1 MNPAIPEDLISAY
14 LDGEVTSEERV
25 LVESAM
31 SKSAELRQLYQDLR
45 SLQVDLRSL
54 PRHQLGTD
62 FAQRITDRIGR
73 DAVRPAAR
81 IEPSRQRANWRRWQ
95 PAMAMAI
102 SITAVLLVA
111 LLVNLRSGSKGRPEG
126 PGQQVASTSSGKGAG
141 LPSGAEPVEKGPL
154 SVGPSIETGRAPS
167 DSIRLV
173 DTESMPKLV
182 LVLDLTIT
190 PEGQKIGVFEDA
202 LKKAGIR
209 VNPDIVVDEKLEK
222 QLLANRFIGD
232 VEKTDRAARKGR
244 SASSPDEVEM
254 HYIVGP
260 GLQVDA
266 ALKDLQNRPAKY
278 VARKKYD
285 LVMQPAD
292 MEMFKLLHSAAR
304 VAGGPK
310 PEALRVH
317 RLSFRFSLRSA
328 SAGFMGSMARP
339 MFKAE
344 LVPDKAPV
352 KADASASNQVSP
364 APMKMDLSMI
374 APSGNTRAVATG
386 NAPDGEG
393 DNIRCEALVILRN
406 LPSP

>member
-1 MNPAIPEDLISAY
+1 MNPAIPEELVSAY

-31 SKSAELRQLYQDLR
+31 SQSAELRQLYQDLQ
-45 SLQVDLRSL
+45 SLQLDLRSL

-73 DAVRPAAR
+73 EAVQPAAR
-81 IEPSRQRANWRRWQ
+81 VTPSRQRTNWRRVQ
-95 PAMAMAI
+95 AAVAMAV
-102 SITAVLLVA
+102 SIAAVLLIA
-111 LLVNLRSGSKGRPEG
+111 LLVNSRSGSK
-126 PGQQVASTSSGKGAG
+126 VAPKDAGAQGVVISTEKGAG
-141 LPSGAEPVEKGPL
+141 QPSKVEPVEPGLPSAL
-154 SVGPSIETGRAPS
+154 PSVEPNRLPA
-167 DSIRLV
+167 DSTRLV
-173 DTESMPKLV
+173 GTDEMPKLV

-209 VNPDIVVDEKLEK
+209 INPDIVVDERMEK
-222 QLLANRFIGD
+222 QLLANRFIED
-232 VEKTDRAARKGR
+232 VEKSDRAPRKGR
-244 SASSPDEVEM
+244 DASSPDEVEM

-260 GLQVDA
+260 GMKVDA
-266 ALKDLQNRPAKY
+266 ALQDLKHRPTKY
-278 VARKKYD
+278 VARSTYN
-285 LVMQPAD
+285 LVMQPAE

-310 PEALRVH
+310 PEALRSH

-339 MFKAE
+339 MIRAE
-344 LVPDKAPV
+344 LVPEKASEKSP
-352 KADASASNQVSP
+352 ATAANQSSP
-364 APMKMDLSMI
+364 APMKMDLSMF
-374 APSGNTRAVATG
+374 APSGNTRAVGTG
-386 NAPDGEG
+386 NAPGAGG
-393 DNIRCEALVILRN
+393 DDMPCEALIILRN

>member
-1 MNPAIPEDLISAY
+1 
-14 LDGEVTSEERV
+14 
-25 LVESAM
+25 
-31 SKSAELRQLYQDLR
+31 
-45 SLQVDLRSL
+45 
-54 PRHQLGTD
+54 
-62 FAQRITDRIGR
+62 
-73 DAVRPAAR
+73 
-81 IEPSRQRANWRRWQ
+81 
-95 PAMAMAI
+95 MAI

-111 LLVNLRSGSKGRPEG
+111 LLVNSRSGSKGLPKGAGE
-126 PGQQVASTSSGKGAG
+126 QVAVTSSGKGAG
-141 LPSGAEPVEKGPL
+141 QPTGAEPVEDGLP
-154 SVGPSIETGRAPS
+154 SVGPSIETSRSPS

-190 PEGQKIGVFEDA
+190 PEGQKAGVFEDA

-232 VEKTDRAARKGR
+232 VEKSNRAARKGR
-244 SASSPDEVEM
+244 NASSPDEVEM

-260 GLQVDA
+260 GIQVDA
-266 ALKDLQNRPAKY
+266 ALQDLQNRPAKF
-278 VARKKYD
+278 VAHKKYD
-285 LVMQPAD
+285 LVLQPAD

-317 RLSFRFSLRSA
+317 RLAFRFSLRSA

-344 LVPDKAPV
+344 LMPDTAPEKAAFTAG
-352 KADASASNQVSP
+352 KQASP
-364 APMKMDLSMI
+364 APVKMDLSML
-374 APSGNTRAVATG
+374 APSGNTRTVAAG
-386 NAPDGEG
+386 GGPGGEG
-393 DNIRCEALVILRN
+393 DNMPCEALVILRN
-406 LPSP
+406 LPSAESVPSR